1 MIQAVRSV
9 SSLLL
14 GMAILLAGSGL
25 IGTLLGL
32 RASAEGFGG
41 FTLGLVMSG
50 FFAGY
55 ILGAFVTPPLIRR
68 VGHIR
73 TFTAMAALA
82 AVVCMLYGLWV
93 DPLVWWVLRVLNGIA
108 MVSIYMVIESWL
120 NEQMHEQRS
129 KIFAAYMMVSFMAL
143 GAGQFLVG
151 LYGAGQLASFVLVGV
166 CFSLGLIPIALT
178 PVTQPTPIDTHR
190 LPLAHLYRVSPV
202 GFFAGTISGLLS
214 GAFWGLAAAF
224 ATQQGLDDADVATL
238 TAAAIFGGALM
249 QWPIGKLS
257 EGRDRRRVLAVVATL
272 AILSAVAMFLV
283 GPHSAPGL
291 IAATAC
297 YGSFAFSLYGLAVA
311 QTHDRFHPSEALE
324 ATKALLLLSGIGA
337 AVGPI
342 MAGGIMSLAGPRSLP
357 LILAVQLLVLL
368 LLTAWRIRRDAPVAP
383 ADRTGFMPL
392 HRTSP
397 AATDM
402 DPRIPHVQDALA
414 ESK

>member
-1 MIQAVRSV
+1 MIQAARSV

-32 RASAEGFGG
+32 RASVEGFSGL
-41 FTLGLVMSG
+41 TLGLVMSG
-50 FFAGY
+50 FFTGY
-55 ILGAFVTPPLIRR
+55 ILGAFVTPPIIRR

-82 AVVCMLYGLWV
+82 AVVSMLYGLWV
-93 DPLVWWVLRVLNGIA
+93 DPTTWWVLRVLNGVA

-129 KIFAAYMMVSFMAL
+129 KIFAAYMMVSFTAL

-151 LYGAGQLASFVLVGV
+151 LYGAEHLASFVLVGV

-178 PVTQPTPIDTHR
+178 PVAQPTPLDTHR
-190 LPLAHLYRVSPV
+190 LPLTHLYRVSPV

-224 ATQQGLDDADVATL
+224 ATHQGLSDAQVAGL

-257 EGRDRRRVLAVVATL
+257 EGRDRRQVLVAVASL
-272 AILSAVAMFLV
+272 AILSAAAMFLV
-283 GPHSAPGL
+283 GPNSAAGL
-291 IAATAC
+291 IGATAC

-337 AVGPI
+337 AIGPI
-342 MAGGIMSLAGPRSLP
+342 MAGGVMNLAGQRTLP
-357 LILAVQLLVLL
+357 LILAVQLLLLVLL
-368 LLTAWRIRRDAPVAP
+368 TLWRIRRDPPVAP
-383 ADRTGFMPL
+383 AERTEFMPM

-402 DPRIPHVQDALA
+402 DPRIPHAQDATR
-414 ESK
+414 EHD